1 MKETVLLI
9 EDEKIMRI
17 TLEDALKGAGYEVM
31 SFDAGGPA
39 FQAMKSN
46 PLDVVVTDFRLP
58 DIDGFDIVREITGTR
73 DVPVIVMT
81 AYGTIKDAVEA
92 MKLGAFDYITKPF
105 ALDEFLLLIERAIEI
120 KRLKDDNFRL
130 RKDLSRCYRAPNIIG
145 ESTEMRKVFSLI
157 EKVSVSDSTVL
168 ILGESGTGKELVAT
182 TIHYRSRRKD
192 RPLIKVNCAALP
204 EGLIESELFGHEK
217 GAFTGAL
224 KRKPGR
230 FELADRGSI
239 FLDEI
244 GDLPPTTQSKIL
256 RVIQERQFERI
267 GATANLTVDVRIIAA
282 TNKNLEEE
290 VKAGRFRE
298 DLYYR
303 LNVIPITLPP
313 LRERREDVPALIE
326 FFMDRYRKK
335 LSKNVRFSKDAV
347 DLLLVYEYPGNVR
360 ELENIIER
368 CVTLSA
374 GKMIGKEEL
383 PSIIR
388 TDTSTAKSLLL
399 SDIAADAEKD
409 HIIRVL
415 RTTQGNKT
423 KAAEIL
429 GISRKN
435 LWEKL
440 KIYGIKDQNE
450 PQWK

>member
-9 EDEKIMRI
+9 EDEKIMRV

-31 SFDAGGPA
+31 SFETGGSA
-39 FQAMKSN
+39 LQSMKSN
-46 PLDVVVTDFRLP
+46 SFDVAVTDVRLP
-58 DIDGFDIVREITGTR
+58 DMDGFDIVREITRTK
-73 DVPVIVMT
+73 DAPVIVMT

-105 ALDEFLLLIERAIEI
+105 ALDEFLLLIERALEI
-120 KRLKDDNFRL
+120 KRLREENIRL
-130 RKDLSRCYRAPNIIG
+130 KKDLNKCYCAPNIIG
-145 ESTEMRKVFSLI
+145 ESAGMKKVFSLI
-157 EKVSVSDSTVL
+157 GKVSVSDSTVL
-168 ILGESGTGKELVAT
+168 ILGESGTGKELIAT
-182 TIHYRSRRKD
+182 TIHYQSNRKD

-204 EGLIESELFGHEK
+204 EGLIESELFGHER
-217 GAFTGAL
+217 GAFTGAV

-230 FELADRGSI
+230 FELANGGTI

-244 GDLPPTTQSKIL
+244 GDLPPATQAKIL

-267 GATANLTVDVRIIAA
+267 GGTATLNVDVRIIAA

-313 LRERREDVPALIE
+313 LRERREDIPELIE

-335 LSKNVRFSKDAV
+335 LAKNVRFSKDAV
-347 DLLLVYEYPGNVR
+347 EMLLAYDYPGNVR

-368 CVTLSA
+368 CITLSIA
-374 GKMIGKEEL
+374 EVIGKDEL
-383 PSIIR
+383 PSFI
-388 TDTSTAKSLLL
+388 TSDTPGTKSLFL
-399 SDIAADAEKD
+399 SDIAADAEKG
-409 HIIRVL
+409 HIIGVL
-415 RTTQGNKT
+415 QTTQGNKT

-429 GISRKN
+429 GISRKT
-435 LWEKL
+435 LWEKMNAYR
-440 KIYGIKDQNE
+440 IE
-450 PQWK
+450 